1 VYSGWLTL
9 SNVILNQKLLL
20 LPVFMR
26 RKKKRERER
35 ERERERKGKERMRE
49 RGTIRKSR
57 FMDLLTG

>member
-35 ERERERKGKERMRE
+35 ERKGKERKGENE
-49 RGTIRKSR
+49 RARDNS
-57 FMDLLTG
+57 

>member
-35 ERERERKGKERMRE
+35 ERERKGKERKGENE
-49 RGTIRKSR
+49 RARDNS
-57 FMDLLTG
+57 